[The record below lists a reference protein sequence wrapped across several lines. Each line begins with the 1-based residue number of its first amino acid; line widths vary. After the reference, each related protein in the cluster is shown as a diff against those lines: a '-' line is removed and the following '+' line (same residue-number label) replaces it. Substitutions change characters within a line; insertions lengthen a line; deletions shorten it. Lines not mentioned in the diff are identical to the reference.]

1 MRMPTRQSDARARFA
16 VGRWRFALSK
26 LCALLLIAAAAA
38 QAPEEAKVFPS
49 RDRTFRIP
57 FAPQMGE
64 ARLREVQ
71 LYYSTDEGR
80 NWRFHAN
87 ALPEQG
93 FFQFTAP
100 GDGQYWF
107 GVRTIDVQGRAFPLR
122 EADLKA
128 GIKVQV
134 DGQPP
139 RVGLRALANQ
149 GTNVGV
155 EWDVRDELLDLA
167 TLKLEYLPA
176 GAAQYQQVRI
186 DPVAVGQHFWTPPTG
201 GPLEVRLSVADTAG
215 NIGSEKVIV
224 TAGNGAGG
232 APANPA
238 NPNDAARAPMGAGAP
253 AAPAG
258 PPPVRMVNSKRVSLN
273 YRIEDLGPSG
283 IAALELWYTADGR
296 NWQKY
301 GEYAKPEPPLVF
313 DVVQEGLY
321 GFTLLA
327 RSGVGLSDRP
337 PQAGDQPQI
346 WVEVDET
353 RPVVRLLGA
362 DVGRGS
368 DVGRLTISWTA
379 TDKNLTAQPITL
391 AYADGP
397 DGPWTTIAANQPNTG
412 RYVWNMPQTG
422 TPYRFLVR
430 VEAADKASNVGAAQT
445 ANPVIVDLHR
455 PRPTILDVGAAGK

>member
-1 MRMPTRQSDARARFA
+1 MLSRHSEAQRKFARRRGLLAFA
-16 VGRWRFALSK
+16 P
-26 LCALLLIAAAAA
+26 LCALLFVAAAAA
-38 QAPEEAKVFPS
+38 QGTDDARVFPS

-57 FAPQMGE
+57 FAPQVGE

-80 NWRFHAN
+80 SWRFHAN

-100 GDGQYWF
+100 ADGLYWF
-107 GVRTIDVQGRAFPLR
+107 GVRTVDVQGRAHPLR
-122 EADLKA
+122 EADLRA

-139 RVGLRALANQ
+139 RVTLRALANQ

-186 DPVAVGQHFWTPPTG
+186 DPVAVGQHFWTPPTA

-215 NIGSEKVIV
+215 NVGQDKVIV
-224 TAGNGAGG
+224 TAGHGAGG
-232 APANPA
+232 PFNP
-238 NPNDAARAPMGAGAP
+238 PSPDAARPPLPAGAP
-253 AAPAG
+253 PAPAG

-283 IAALELWYTADGR
+283 VSALELWYTADGR

-353 RPVVRLLGA
+353 RPAVRLLGA

-391 AYADGP
+391 AYADSA

-430 VEAADKASNVGAAQT
+430 VEAADKASNIGTAQT